1 MFEREAEVM
10 SVELHRSRDV
20 RDLVPD
26 TVKGLHRM
34 LFFHRRSRWVWLG
47 HALLHFDGVVLR

>member
-1 MFEREAEVM
+1 MFQREADVM
-10 SVELHRSRDV
+10 GVELHRSRDV
-20 RDLVPD
+20 GDLIPD

-47 HALLHFDGVVLR
+47 HALLRFDSVMLR